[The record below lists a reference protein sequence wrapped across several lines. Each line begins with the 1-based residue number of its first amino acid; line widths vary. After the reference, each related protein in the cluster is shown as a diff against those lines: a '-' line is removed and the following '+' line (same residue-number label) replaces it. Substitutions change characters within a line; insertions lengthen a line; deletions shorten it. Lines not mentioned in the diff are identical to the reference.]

1 LIAGKVGGANAM
13 TCQRILVVDD
23 DRSVLRAVKEILV
36 KAHYEV
42 ETTDDTTTALRLA
55 GSKRFDMAVL
65 DYQMP
70 GIDGVE
76 LFRQLHEQQP
86 EMTGVLLTSYPTIDK
101 VFPAVDSGFAR
112 ILAKPVNAG
121 ELLPTAAEFIGPG
134 RNTMSD

>member
-1 LIAGKVGGANAM
+1 MA
-13 TCQRILVVDD
+13 CQRILVVDD

-112 ILAKPVNAG
+112 ILAKPVNAS